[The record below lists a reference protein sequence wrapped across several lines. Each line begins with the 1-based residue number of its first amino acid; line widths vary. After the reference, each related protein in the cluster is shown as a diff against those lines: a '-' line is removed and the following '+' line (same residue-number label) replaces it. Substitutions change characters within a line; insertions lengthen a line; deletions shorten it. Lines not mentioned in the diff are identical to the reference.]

1 MKLYVGN
8 LAYSTTEDELKQ
20 IFSEFG
26 TVDSVTVIKDRFTGQ
41 SKGFGFVEMPKN
53 AEADTAIKSL
63 NDRMVGGRKLKVN
76 QAQPQRDRPS
86 GGRGGGGAP
95 AHRVCDRPRR
105 TTLGGGDHQL
115 QRPAG
120 RECEAR
126 QCRPSP

>member
-26 TVDSVTVIKDRFTGQ
+26 PVDSVKVLKDRFTAVK

-63 NDRMVGGRKLKVN
+63 
-76 QAQPQRDRPS
+76 
-86 GGRGGGGAP
+86 
-95 AHRVCDRPRR
+95 
-105 TTLGGGDHQL
+105 TT
-115 QRPAG
+115 RWSAAASS
-120 RECEAR
+120 R
-126 QCRPSP
+126 